1 MVAPDRNAS
10 WGNVG
15 RATSIREILVGGV
28 RLEEIRNMSECAC
41 SMAEKLK
48 RLWPNLA
55 QISDPV

>member
-15 RATSIREILVGGV
+15 RAIDPRNPRGGV
-28 RLEEIRNMSECAC
+28 RLEEIRDLAECAC

>member
-1 MVAPDRNAS
+1 M
-10 WGNVG
+10 
-15 RATSIREILVGGV
+15 GGV
-28 RLEEIRNMSECAC
+28 RLEEIRNLSECAC